1 MSPHLLKRPSLV
13 RNGWKAVLVSL
24 VPLAA
29 CADDPVTAAP
39 APPAS
44 GPEAGAVS
52 APADAG
58 VGLAAPAA
66 PMMPNDAAITTPGR
80 PSGPPPAAPGTGA
93 PPANDLDRTVTFEWP
108 ETQPGDGSRCQGGT
122 YVGMWT
128 CTSLG
133 LFEFSGAVTLHF
145 VESMDGEFLDLVDA
159 ELNGMADESQT
170 PLGSFKAG
178 LAGRLDCTTL
188 KFSADATMG
197 VYGSY
202 NALFSTFEAAG
213 TFTGKLTGSLD
224 PNTSQIKG
232 DWSLLADL
240 LIDCVGPWTA
250 SLAP

>member
-1 MSPHLLKRPSLV
+1 MNPHALKRPSPL
-13 RNGWKAVLVSL
+13 RNSWNAALFSL
-24 VPLAA
+24 VPLVA
-29 CADDPVTAAP
+29 CADDPAVASAPTGPVLDAGATNAPAAP
-39 APPAS
+39 
-44 GPEAGAVS
+44 G
-52 APADAG
+52 
-58 VGLAAPAA
+58 APAA
-66 PMMPNDAAITTPGR
+66 PMTNDAGIATPGW
-80 PSGPPPAAPGTGA
+80 PSSPPPQGTGA
-93 PPANDLDRTVTFEWP
+93 PPANDLDRTVTFDWP

-122 YVGMWT
+122 YIGTWS
-128 CTSLG
+128 CASLG
-133 LFEFSGAVTLHF
+133 LFEFSGDITLHF

-159 ELNGMADESQT
+159 ELNGMADEGQT
-170 PLGSFKAG
+170 PLGTFKAG

-188 KFSADATMG
+188 KFSAEATMG

-213 TFTGKLTGSLD
+213 TFTGALTGSLD